1 MSTTENSTNLA
12 GQKGLKTGAL
22 GLMSSVVVGM
32 ASTAPAY
39 SLAASLG
46 WIVLGG
52 AVLVGFQAPG
62 IVLRRAG
69 PRRSPMGERRR

>member
-1 MSTTENSTNLA
+1 MSTTSPPTNLA

-22 GLMSSVVVGM
+22 GLFSSVVVGM

-52 AVLVGFQAPG
+52 TVLVGFLAPG
-62 IVLRRAG
+62 IVLLAFV
-69 PRRSPMGERRR
+69 PMFFISLAYK